1 MQGCV
6 QEGEQGTVSHATLP
20 VPLTTDISLIY
31 CQSTSHSIRK
41 QTKTSNYLVISTAF

>member
-20 VPLTTDISLIY
+20 MPLTTDILLIY
-31 CQSTSHSIRK
+31 RQSTSHSIRK
-41 QTKTSNYLVISTAF
+41 QTNKNIQLLSH